1 MSMRISI
8 LGRYQGLDSDETTTG
23 AICIAGQARGRVHGR
38 NWLLQG
44 DKTTPCPGCGQPGTL
59 VEGEPYW
66 SQDGIPTVL
75 DGALVACGCPI
86 GSNRVIAGGSAAL
99 ATSRASA
106 PEPVNDAVR
115 NPDARAR
122 TIDPE
127 RFRDAAPSVA
137 QPVNEPGFYIV
148 PRSMSYDEVLIEL
161 GAPYAHL
168 SRSAL
173 ERLNP
178 TSRNGFKPGELFVV
192 GEESG
197 YPMCTRQ
204 EMSVMG
210 AAEQARAALADLT
223 EEEAG
228 FMMQYQAEIA
238 ALFGDTSLAMGV
250 AETVAGKSLDEI
262 TRLLRKIEDLHKA
275 QFTKHGHLRHPD
287 FFAQRQHL
295 FNQLSAGL
303 KATFLN
309 KRLNLGDYSRLR
321 RDLGISSKSLVHH
334 WSKAGGPTSIP
345 GYSTHLD
352 RLAKMA
358 KYLKAGGAVGITL
371 GGIGS
376 AMNIADACRV
386 GNTKACRKMRFTEAG
401 NFSGGLVGGWGGAK
415 LVSRLTPGICWWT
428 GPKAWA
434 CGIVVTGAGAL
445 AGSLEGME
453 FGEYVGEV
461 IFEALQND

>member
-23 AICIAGQARGRVHGR
+23 AICIAGQSRGRVHGR
-38 NWLLQG
+38 NWLLEG
-44 DKTTPCPGCGQPGTL
+44 DKTTACPRCGQPGTL
-59 VEGEPYW
+59 VEGEPRW
-66 SQDGIPTVL
+66 KQDGIPTVL
-75 DGALVACGCPI
+75 DGALVECGCPT
-86 GSNRVIAGGSAAL
+86 GSNRVIAGGSAVP
-99 ATSRASA
+99 ATFRAPAS
-106 PEPVNDAVR
+106 EPVSDALRHPQAR
-115 NPDARAR
+115 NRA
-122 TIDPE
+122 ISPE
-127 RFRDAAPSVA
+127 RFRDAAPSAA
-137 QPVNEPGFYIV
+137 QHSNEPGFYIV
-148 PRSMSYDEVLIEL
+148 PRSMSYEEVLVEL
-161 GAPYAHL
+161 GSPHAHL

-178 TSRNGFKPGELFVV
+178 TFRNGFKPGEIFVV
-192 GEESG
+192 GEESR

-204 EMSVMG
+204 EMSVMS
-210 AAEQARAALADLT
+210 AAEQARAALAGLT

-228 FMMQYQAEIA
+228 FMMQHQAEIA

-262 TRLLRKIEDLHKA
+262 TSLLRKIEDLHKA
-275 QFTKHGHLRHPD
+275 QFAKHGHLRHPE
-287 FFAQRQHL
+287 FFAQRQQL

-303 KATFLN
+303 KATLLN
-309 KRLNLGDYSRLR
+309 KRLNLGDYSTLR

-334 WSKAGGPTSIP
+334 WSKAGGPTDIP

-352 RLAKMA
+352 KLARMA
-358 KYLKAGGAVGITL
+358 KYLKAGGAVGIAL

-386 GNTKACRKMRFTEAG
+386 GNTKACRRMRFTEAG

-415 LVSRLTPGICWWT
+415 LASRLTPGICWWT

>member
-23 AICIAGQARGRVHGR
+23 AICIAGQSRGRVHGR

-44 DKTTPCPGCGQPGTL
+44 DKTTPCPRCGQPGTL
-59 VEGEPYW
+59 VEGEPRW
-66 SQDGIPTVL
+66 KQDGIPTVL
-75 DGALVACGCPI
+75 DGALVECGCPT
-86 GSNRVIAGGSAAL
+86 GSNRVIAGGSAVP
-99 ATSRASA
+99 ATFRAPAS
-106 PEPVNDAVR
+106 EPVSDALRHPQAR
-115 NPDARAR
+115 NRA
-122 TIDPE
+122 ISPE
-127 RFRDAAPSVA
+127 RFRDAAPSAA
-137 QPVNEPGFYIV
+137 QHSKEPGFYIV
-148 PRSMSYDEVLIEL
+148 PRSMSYEEVLVEL
-161 GAPYAHL
+161 GSPHAHL

-178 TSRNGFKPGELFVV
+178 TFRNGFKPGEIFVV
-192 GEESG
+192 GEESR

-204 EMSVMG
+204 EMSVMS
-210 AAEQARAALADLT
+210 AAEQARAALAGLT

-228 FMMQYQAEIA
+228 FMMQHQAEIA
-238 ALFGDTSLAMGV
+238 ALFGDASLAMGV

-262 TRLLRKIEDLHKA
+262 TSLLRKIEDLHKA
-275 QFTKHGHLRHPD
+275 QFAKHGHLRHPE
-287 FFAQRQHL
+287 FFAQRQQL

-303 KATFLN
+303 KATLLN
-309 KRLNLGDYSRLR
+309 KRLNLGDYSTLR

-334 WSKAGGPTSIP
+334 WSKAGGPTDIP

-352 RLAKMA
+352 KLARMA

-415 LVSRLTPGICWWT
+415 LASRLTPGICWWA

-461 IFEALQND
+461 IFEALQDD